1 MGCCGSKSLPASDLV
16 TEREPAGTILGK
28 PLVKFKKLF
37 KLREELGKGGFAT
50 TYMCQE
56 ISTGRSFACK
66 SIPKRN
72 LTSQE
77 AVKTEIEIMENLS
90 GVSNIVQFHASYE
103 DENFVH
109 IVMELCR
116 GGELFDRIDALV
128 KSHRYYTEKDAAG
141 IFKSI
146 VNAVQICHS
155 MNVIHRDV
163 KPENFLFSSDDE
175 ESSKL
180 KAIDFGCSV
189 YIKEGVELKEKV
201 GSLYYT
207 APEVLREESYGKEI
221 DIWSAGVILYIL
233 LSGSPPF
240 GNDDEIKKG
249 IIGFDSQPW
258 PCISVGAKDLIKRML
273 NKNQKERISAENIL
287 EHPWILSEAPDKPID
302 GVVLSR
308 LKQFRAMNKLK
319 KLALKVIAEGL
330 SEEEIRS
337 LKTMFESMD
346 TDKSGSITYEELK
359 TGLNRL
365 GSKLPEA
372 EVKQLMEAAD
382 VDGNGTIDYTEFI
395 TATMHRH
402 RLERDEHLHKA
413 FLHFDKDNS
422 GYITKDELDIA
433 MKEHGMGDEAC
444 VKEII
449 SEVDKDNDGRINYE
463 EFCAMMRS
471 DHVSQLKNPHLPT
484 KKIILDKPFEDI
496 KKLYTLQEK
505 LGEGQFSITRKCEE
519 KSTGTAY
526 ACKSILKTKLK
537 NQDSVHLVMELCG
550 GKGCLFDKMASSQ
563 RHPEKD
569 AAGIIR
575 QIVNVLQAC
584 HFMGVMHRDIKP
596 ENFLFSSNDEN
607 AMLKAIDFRC
617 AVFIKE
623 EPEEQMLYEIQNAPI
638 DFESHP
644 WPCISSAATDLVKK
658 MLIRNPKKRITA
670 AKFLGN
676 MNKLKKVALTVMAKN
691 LSEEE
696 IKGLKTTFNN
706 INTDKSGTVTP
717 EELKRCLTT
726 LGSKV
731 SETEVKQLIE
741 AGFSPNITVGRR
753 DKPE

>member
-28 PLVKFKKLF
+28 PLVEFKKLY

-103 DENFVH
+103 DKNFVH

-201 GSLYYT
+201 GSLYYI

-233 LSGSPPF
+233 LSGKPPF
-240 GNDDEIKKG
+240 ENDDEIKEG
-249 IIGFDSQPW
+249 TIDFDSHPW

-273 NKNQKERISAENIL
+273 NKNQKERISAENVL
-287 EHPWILSEAPDKPID
+287 EHPWIKSEAPDKPID

-308 LKQFRAMNKLK
+308 LKQFRAMNRLK

-346 TDKSGSITYEELK
+346 TDKSGSITYEELR

-422 GYITKDELDIA
+422 GYITKDELEIA

-444 VKEII
+444 AKEII
-449 SEVDKDNDGRINYE
+449 SEVDKDNDERINYE

-471 DHVSQLKNPHLPT
+471 DHVSQLKNLHLPT
-484 KKIILDKPFEDI
+484 KNFLLKKQPTLKIILDKPFEDI
-496 KKLYTLQEK
+496 KKLYTLHEK
-505 LGEGQFSITRKCEE
+505 LGEGQFSITRQCKAEA
-519 KSTGTAY
+519 TGKTY
-526 ACKSILKTKLK
+526 ACKSILKTKLN

-550 GKGCLFDKMASSQ
+550 GKGLFDKMASSQ

-569 AAGIIR
+569 AAGIIK
-575 QIVNVLQAC
+575 QIVNVVQAC

-607 AMLKAIDFRC
+607 AILKAIDYRC
-617 AVFIKE
+617 AVFIEE
-623 EPEEQMLYEIQNAPI
+623 EPEEHMLYEIQNAPI

-644 WPCISSAATDLVKK
+644 WPCTSSAATDLVKK

-670 AKFLGN
+670 AKVLGN
-676 MNKLKKVALTVMAKN
+676 MSKLKKVALTVMAKN

-706 INTDKSGTVTP
+706 IDD
-717 EELKRCLTT
+717 RY
-726 LGSKV
+726 
-731 SETEVKQLIE
+731 
-741 AGFSPNITVGRR
+741 R
-753 DKPE
+753 

>member
-28 PLVKFKKLF
+28 PLVEFKKLY

-103 DENFVH
+103 DKNFVH

-128 KSHRYYTEKDAAG
+128 KSHRYYTEKDAAV

-155 MNVIHRDV
+155 MNVLHRDV

-201 GSLYYT
+201 GSLYYI

-249 IIGFDSQPW
+249 IIDFDSQPW

-273 NKNQKERISAENIL
+273 NKNQKERISAENVL

-346 TDKSGSITYEELK
+346 TDESGSITYEELK

-422 GYITKDELDIA
+422 GYITKDELEIA

-444 VKEII
+444 AKEII
-449 SEVDKDNDGRINYE
+449 SEVDKDNDERINYE

-471 DHVSQLKNPHLPT
+471 AVLSNRRKRV
-484 KKIILDKPFEDI
+484 KPG
-496 KKLYTLQEK
+496 KPRL
-505 LGEGQFSITRKCEE
+505 ITRDELEIAMKDCGVGD
-519 KSTGTAY
+519 KD
-526 ACKSILKTKLK
+526 SIKQMT
-537 NQDSVHLVMELCG
+537 SEV
-550 GKGCLFDKMASSQ
+550 
-563 RHPEKD
+563 D
-569 AAGIIR
+569 A
-575 QIVNVLQAC
+575 
-584 HFMGVMHRDIKP
+584 
-596 ENFLFSSNDEN
+596 
-607 AMLKAIDFRC
+607 
-617 AVFIKE
+617 
-623 EPEEQMLYEIQNAPI
+623 
-638 DFESHP
+638 
-644 WPCISSAATDLVKK
+644 
-658 MLIRNPKKRITA
+658 
-670 AKFLGN
+670 
-676 MNKLKKVALTVMAKN
+676 
-691 LSEEE
+691 
-696 IKGLKTTFNN
+696 NN
-706 INTDKSGTVTP
+706 IS
-717 EELKRCLTT
+717 
-726 LGSKV
+726 
-731 SETEVKQLIE
+731 
-741 AGFSPNITVGRR
+741 
-753 DKPE
+753 